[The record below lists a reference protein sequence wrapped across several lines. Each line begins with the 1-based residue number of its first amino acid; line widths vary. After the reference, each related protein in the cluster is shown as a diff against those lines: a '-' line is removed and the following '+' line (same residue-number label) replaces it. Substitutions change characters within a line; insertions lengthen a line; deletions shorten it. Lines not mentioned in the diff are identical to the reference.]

1 MLSYRLAEYIESE
14 PARKK
19 AQQEAQKAKLDALEK
34 KLGISQDGAG
44 PSSEPLAGKKHRLE
58 DTEYIEQS
66 KDLVDNVKS
75 AVSAGMH
82 FLAPLTVSYV
92 NAFRSTAMLKKK
104 KKAKTGHSSAATS
117 STSTA
122 EKVAEAV
129 TAVATASSAV
139 AEPIL
144 ESSAT
149 VPVVAVAAV
158 AAGVASA

>member
-1 MLSYRLAEYIESE
+1 ME
-14 PARKK
+14 
-19 AQQEAQKAKLDALEK
+19 ALEK

-75 AVSAGMH
+75 AVSAGTH
-82 FLAPLTVSYV
+82 FLTPLIVSYIDD
-92 NAFRSTAMLKKK
+92 FGSTAMLKK

-117 STSTA
+117 SASTG

-129 TAVATASSAV
+129 NAVTTASSAV